1 MRTCL
6 FPLCLALL
14 LAAPLAAADNAA
26 RKANTVILD
35 ATGVANLRIQT
46 VVAEPGDFE
55 ETIFALGRIETKP
68 GTSAAVTS
76 RISGRVVGLSALPGD
91 KIAANDEVLKVESRQ
106 PGEPAP
112 TIALTAPLGG
122 TVTRLDVRLGDPV
135 EPDRALL
142 EITDLTE
149 LIAVARVPENSA
161 GRIKPGATA
170 HITLAAW
177 PERKL
182 EGRLLR
188 FGTAA
193 DATGGT
199 LDAIF
204 VLPNPEGLIRPGMR
218 AEFSIVLEKRTDVTS
233 IPRAALQG
241 EPASRFVYVK
251 DFDLP
256 NAFVKTPVV
265 VGQSNDRFVEILR
278 GLLPADEVVTQG
290 AYSLAF
296 AGGGTLSLKAALDAA
311 HGHEHAADGSELKP
325 DQKKKSGTAA
335 AGSDHGHDHGDE
347 HAHPSRFWMIVS
359 GVLFVALLVVGFV
372 KKRPAAPR
380 TES

>member
-1 MRTCL
+1 M
-6 FPLCLALL
+6 
-14 LAAPLAAADNAA
+14 PLATSKFTGLQALMSKLDFHTDQALAFGDNW
-26 RKANTVILD
+26 NDVEILSGVGF
-35 ATGVANLRIQT
+35 GVAMT
-46 VVAEPGDFE
+46 VSSEAETVEAVRKIKAAGLWGVKFY
-55 ETIFALGRIETKP
+55 
-68 GTSAAVTS
+68 TSM
-76 RISGRVVGLSALPGD
+76 
-91 KIAANDEVLKVESRQ
+91 N
-106 PGEPAP
+106 PAW
-112 TIALTAPLGG
+112 
-122 TVTRLDVRLGDPV
+122 
-135 EPDRALL
+135 
-142 EITDLTE
+142 
-149 LIAVARVPENSA
+149 
-161 GRIKPGATA
+161 IKPGATA